1 MAARRGVTSVKTLGH
16 PGRDLSDCCTELLEF
31 QRGFLSFKRC
41 NKFEET
47 RESFTKQERIQLPP
61 YSNVDTELCY
71 SAFPR
76 FRSNVRANNCTIPF
90 CLNAFQASD
99 RHSDGM
105 SCCTD

>member
-1 MAARRGVTSVKTLGH
+1 MATRRGVTSVKTLGH

-76 FRSNVRANNCTIPF
+76 FRSNVGANNCTIPF
-90 CLNAFQASD
+90 CLNAFQ
-99 RHSDGM
+99 HQ
-105 SCCTD
+105 TDIQMG